1 MSHSE
6 KICVIDDDSSI
17 RWVLDK
23 ALQKA
28 GLPVVSFESGEAA
41 LAAIGREEPAVVVTD
56 IRMPGIDGLELL

>member
-1 MSHSE
+1 MSHSD
-6 KICVIDDDSSI
+6 KVCVIDDDSSI

-41 LAAIGREEPAVVVTD
+41 LAAIGREESYNFV
-56 IRMPGIDGLELL
+56 